1 MDKIAN
7 LIYSIAA
14 CLGLAGMLI
23 ALIRLGKG
31 PTAADRVV
39 ALDVMTI
46 ISISLIVFVATLAR
60 RIIYIDV
67 ALVYALISFIGVV
80 AVARYLERGL

>member
-1 MDKIAN
+1 
-7 LIYSIAA
+7 
-14 CLGLAGMLI
+14 MLL
-23 ALIRLGKG
+23 ALIRLAKG
-31 PTAADRVV
+31 PTPADRVV

-46 ISISLIVFVATLAR
+46 ISISLIVFVSSLAH